1 MDRREISRV
10 WALVFGSLSFLL
22 VCVRLPCA
30 VMGRF
35 APPPAAALGDGMLQ
49 GLGEEEDVRAP
60 LPTKRE
66 TLYGDAPMVV

>member
-1 MDRREISRV
+1 
-10 WALVFGSLSFLL
+10 
-22 VCVRLPCA
+22 
-30 VMGRF
+30 MGRF